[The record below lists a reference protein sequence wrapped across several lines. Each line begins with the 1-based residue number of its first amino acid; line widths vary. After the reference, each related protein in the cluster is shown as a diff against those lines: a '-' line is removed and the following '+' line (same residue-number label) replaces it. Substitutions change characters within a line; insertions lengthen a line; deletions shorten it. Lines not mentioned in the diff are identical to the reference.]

1 LNRSQ
6 PIPTQNIPIE
16 PHETLTIELD
26 IDTEE
31 ENTIDRQKTN
41 CLSKRYPSSNTESEG
56 RNLLLYL
63 N

>member
-1 LNRSQ
+1 MNRSQ
-6 PIPTQNIPIE
+6 PIPTQNIPI
-16 PHETLTIELD
+16 ETLTIELD

-31 ENTIDRQKTN
+31 ENTIDRQGTH